1 MSGTKSL
8 LLDSNI
14 VIYLSQKVITI
25 DSFAVIGDELF
36 ISDITYMET
45 LGFPFASVEDKNFMI
60 TLLNQF
66 SRVGLTESIIQ
77 QTIALKQNYK
87 IKLPDAI
94 IAASAQVRDMRL
106 ITRNLKDFE
115 KFSIDVFNPMEK

>member
-25 DSFAVIGDELF
+25 ESFAATDDELF

-94 IAASAQVRDMRL
+94 IAASAQVRDMKL

-115 KFSIDVFNPMEK
+115 KFPIDVFNPMEK

>member
-25 DSFAVIGDELF
+25 DSFAATGDELF

-77 QTIALKQNYK
+77 QTIAFKQNYK

-115 KFSIDVFNPMEK
+115 KFPIDVFNPMEK